1 MDTSNINVGSLLI
14 VDDTQSLEGKMAS
27 AIRCIFL
34 DEKTYRFK
42 KMNVHCNGEEFFLT
56 KQALE
61 SSHWILA
68 PLGVQLRFT

>member
-1 MDTSNINVGSLLI
+1 MITDGVTVGTLLI
-14 VDDTQSLEGKMAS
+14 VDDTQSLEGRMGS

-34 DEKTYRFK
+34 DEKGYRFK

-61 SSHWILA
+61 GSHWIDA
-68 PLGVQLRFT
+68 PIGSQLRFL